1 MITETLEYLL
11 IAFISSAV
19 LIVLSKIILQRLI
32 RRPADYYLAEELR
45 QEELMLN
52 SAGFSITE
60 EIETNPE
67 GEITEEHIDVTPQIS
82 VEEAL
87 DMNLIEKERI
97 PDRFLEQ
104 EDSGHSSDTDAAGEA
119 SGEGAVLTDTLAD
132 PVAEME
138 ELSRIILGTDSES
151 DKAVKPEKK
160 GGNRKPSMRMRKD
173 ELLAIAANN
182 GVTVPEKATKK
193 DILELLQPEKQP
205 DKRPVKSKETGG
217 GK

>member
-1 MITETLEYLL
+1 MIKETLEYLL

-32 RRPADYYLAEELR
+32 RRPADYYLADELR

-97 PDRFLEQ
+97 PERFLEQ
-104 EDSGHSSDTDAAGEA
+104 EDAGHSSDAGSA
-119 SGEGAVLTDTLAD
+119 
-132 PVAEME
+132 
-138 ELSRIILGTDSES
+138 S
-151 DKAVKPEKK
+151 DKAAEPEKK
-160 GGNRKPSMRMRKD
+160 GGSRKPSMRMRKD
-173 ELLAIAANN
+173 ELLAIAAQR
-182 GVTVPEKATKK
+182 GIELPEKATKK
-193 DILELLQPEKQP
+193 DILELLNADKPQKSPSGGRRKSQ
-205 DKRPVKSKETGG
+205 DKRKKQNSKKRSTKTEESSDQE
-217 GK
+217 